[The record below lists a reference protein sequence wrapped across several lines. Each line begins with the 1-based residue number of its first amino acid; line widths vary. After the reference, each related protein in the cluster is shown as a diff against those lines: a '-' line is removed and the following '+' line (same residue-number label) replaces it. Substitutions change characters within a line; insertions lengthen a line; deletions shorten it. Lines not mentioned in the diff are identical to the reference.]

1 MYHIHI
7 ISYQK
12 EYLLCQLD
20 MIVSGGGGV
29 YTPEILRN
37 GYQKMMR
44 LEDASNI
51 P

>member
-20 MIVSGGGGV
+20 MIVSGGGV